1 MGGLTPPRCKIA
13 FRSALRNYIDALRTP
28 QIIPD
33 ELKERRFRHTPVNM
47 PVREIG
53 KAASLVLQVIGVHHY
68 NLLRVKELSFKN
80 FLILSR
86 DFEEIEDL

>member
-1 MGGLTPPRCKIA
+1 
-13 FRSALRNYIDALRTP
+13 
-28 QIIPD
+28 
-33 ELKERRFRHTPVNM
+33 M
-47 PVREIG
+47 PMKEIG